1 MSSLFSETPHDDL
14 LLGHF
19 RKQAAHHL
27 MALWVSWVRKSA
39 GVFMLGKALSHRV
52 YWNRLA
58 LGSSPYSSKA
68 CSIRLYPTRGPF
80 ILEHCHMMILCFA
93 SPAPSK
99 SQIW

>member
-14 LLGHF
+14 LVGHF

-52 YWNRLA
+52 YWNR
-58 LGSSPYSSKA
+58 A
-68 CSIRLYPTRGPF
+68 CAWLQSL
-80 ILEHCHMMILCFA
+80 L
-93 SPAPSK
+93 
-99 SQIW
+99 Q